1 MTTDFSGRPSNFFN
15 NAVEYN
21 SKLKGM
27 NLEEV

>member
-15 NAVEYN
+15 SAVEYN